1 MESQNI
7 GSLGAVGL
15 ASIIGRLRCRSNSK
29 AGTAFSD
36 LAACVIP
43 RERRGK
49 GEERGKYRNS
59 VRGRGE
65 PVVVRMELSRAAN
78 ERAQWEG
85 FRAIQFTRNWE
96 RVWESSTAFFLP
108 FGRESGRNLL
118 RFAHSL
124 HHAGKRRRSEPRSP
138 NLLVL
143 AQLFIA
149 AQSGLLERIVSPTFI
164 VFDLISYSR
173 HHSWFGFTSIP
184 GYPHCDPMAP
194 CYSTGKLILI

>member
-85 FRAIQFTRNWE
+85 GFVQSNSPGIGS
-96 RVWESSTAFFLP
+96 V
-108 FGRESGRNLL
+108 FGRAAQPSFCHSGGNRGGISSALHTASITRGSGGDQSLDLPISSCLPNCSL
-118 RFAHSL
+118 R
-124 HHAGKRRRSEPRSP
+124 P
-138 NLLVL
+138 NLV
-143 AQLFIA
+143 
-149 AQSGLLERIVSPTFI
+149 
-164 VFDLISYSR
+164 Y
-173 HHSWFGFTSIP
+173 
-184 GYPHCDPMAP
+184 
-194 CYSTGKLILI
+194 

>member
-96 RVWESSTAFFLP
+96 RVWESSTAFFL
-108 FGRESGRNLL
+108 GVWRNLL
-118 RFAHSL
+118 HFAHSL
-124 HHAGKRRRSEPRSP
+124 HHAGKRRRTEPRFSQSP
-138 NLLVL
+138 R
-143 AQLFIA
+143 
-149 AQSGLLERIVSPTFI
+149 GCPT
-164 VFDLISYSR
+164 V
-173 HHSWFGFTSIP
+173 
-184 GYPHCDPMAP
+184 HCGP
-194 CYSTGKLILI
+194 I